1 MALGISSIGSV
12 GSIPP
17 PVSQHFQNNVQN
29 PAQNPNG
36 AVPPVNGIGNF
47 NPPSN
52 LQQAPTVG
60 AGLGGNVG
68 NTGNAQ
74 GQGSVTDMLA
84 INNQPTHTFS
94 MWGHEFFFNP
104 QFQDRTEAVDASG
117 VKAPEA
123 TKAGVQAHEDAHYE
137 TAARYGIKTGPPV
150 VEMQDGMT
158 SGGHVSLQ
166 TEEFNQARALTE
178 GKPYLDDFKYRMGE
192 GLIESAIAPE
202 KAGLSHGYGELSGMD
217 GDLGVKLLGEQN
229 LAKVAAFEATN
240 QGKAVTAVKEKPS
253 QAAQEQLAMIGSH
266 PDLLQAFQNGIIS

>member
-17 PVSQHFQNNVQN
+17 PVSQYFQNNVQN
-29 PAQNPNG
+29 PTQNSNG
-36 AVPPVNGIGNF
+36 AVPPVNGIRTF

-84 INNQPTHTFS
+84 FNNQPTHTFS

-104 QFQDRTEAVDASG
+104 QFQDKTEAVDASG

-137 TAARYGIKTGPPV
+137 TAQRFGIKTGPPI
-150 VEMQDGMT
+150 VEMENGMT

-166 TEEFNQARALTE
+166 TEEFNQARALKE
-178 GKPYLDDFKYRMGE
+178 GKTYVDDFKYRMGE
-192 GLIESAIAPE
+192 GLIASAIAPE

-229 LAKVAAFEATN
+229 LMKVAAFEATN
-240 QGKAVTAVKEKPS
+240 QGQAVTKLKEPPS
-253 QAAQEQLAMIGSH
+253 PAAQQQLAMLASH
-266 PDLLQAFQNGIIS
+266 PDLLQAFNNGTIS

>member
-84 INNQPTHTFS
+84 FNNQPTHTFS
-94 MWGHEFFFNP
+94 MWGQEFFFNP
-104 QFQDRTEAVDASG
+104 QTQDKNEAVAANGNKVDLETHKHIFAHE
-117 VKAPEA
+117 EA
-123 TKAGVQAHEDAHYE
+123 HRLTAQAHGVE
-137 TAARYGIKTGPPV
+137 TGPSV
-150 VEMQDGMT
+150 VTKGSDGLPD
-158 SGGHVSLQ
+158 GGHVELR
-166 TEEFNQARALTE
+166 TNGEFNPQLALSQ
-178 GKPYLDDFKYRMGE
+178 GQSYLDETKRHNE
-192 GLIESAIAPE
+192 GLIFSAEAP
-202 KAGLSHGYGELSGMD
+202 ASANIPFGYGELSQADKDIAAMGRA
-217 GDLGVKLLGEQN
+217 N
-229 LAKVAAFEATN
+229 LAQVAAFEATN
-240 QGKAVTAVKEKPS
+240 QGQALTAVKEKPS

-266 PDLLQAFQNGIIS
+266 PDLLQGQGRIC